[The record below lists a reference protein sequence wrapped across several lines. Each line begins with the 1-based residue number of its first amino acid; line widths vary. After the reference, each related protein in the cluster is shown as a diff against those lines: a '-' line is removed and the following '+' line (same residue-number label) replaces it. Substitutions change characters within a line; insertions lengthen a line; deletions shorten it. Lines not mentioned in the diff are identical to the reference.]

1 MGRKVPL
8 ITDQITALQEE
19 NERLTY
25 LEKLFDKALKNE
37 FGMDT
42 KAIHQ
47 ALNNTSETSNKSCN
61 EKSDFEQ
68 KICSYFNLYLTS
80 DKDNFIR
87 IMCTQKSLYYYQ
99 KQLQNDRY
107 SDDLKDDLSSD
118 NDTFSDDDNYDYSSG
133 NV

>member
-1 MGRKVPL
+1 MSRKTLL

-19 NERLTY
+19 NEKLSY
-25 LEKLFDKALKNE
+25 LKKLLDKAIRNE

-47 ALNNTSETSNKSCN
+47 TLNNTSETINKSSN
-61 EKSDFEQ
+61 EISDFEQ
-68 KICSYFNLYLTS
+68 QICSYFNLYLTS

-107 SDDLKDDLSSD
+107 SDDINDGLSDD
-118 NDTFSDDDNYDYSSG
+118 NDSFSEHNNYDYT
-133 NV
+133 NENE

>member
-1 MGRKVPL
+1 MSRKTLL

-68 KICSYFNLYLTS
+68 KICSYFNLYLSS
-80 DKDNFIR
+80 DKAEFLRIICSQKIR
-87 IMCTQKSLYYYQ
+87 DYYKNQ
-99 KQLQNDRY
+99 HNND
-107 SDDLKDDLSSD
+107 DFSD
-118 NDTFSDDDNYDYSSG
+118 NIEDDFSEDNDSYLDEDNYDYT
-133 NV
+133 NENE

>member
-1 MGRKVPL
+1 MSRKTLL

-47 ALNNTSETSNKSCN
+47 TLNNTSETINKSSN
-61 EKSDFEQ
+61 EISDFEQ
-68 KICSYFNLYLTS
+68 QICSYFNLYLTS